1 MNSWRNKLLTLV
13 MASVLL
19 LAAGMALTPTSEAR
33 FNPKKAIWGP
43 STINGKSAFPT
54 YKRLGV
60 GIYSVAIDWRLVARR
75 RPKHPR
81 DPSDPAYVWNDRVKD
96 SIVEARLNEIRV
108 NAEIIHAPAWANGG
122 HSRNYAPLKA
132 SDYADFAVAAAR
144 RFPKVH
150 MWMIWGEPSRRF
162 QFMPYDAQDKSSMS
176 KGLNARQARGPQ
188 KYAQLLDAAYAAL
201 KGLDASNLII
211 GGNTYTS
218 GDIRANLWIRYMKLP
233 NGKPPRMDLYGH
245 NPFSFKEPNLLRPPS
260 LSNLLYGV
268 VEFSDLGRLKDVV
281 NNYLAIPNGKR
292 AIPLF
297 LSEWCIPTGPDKE
310 FNYQVSEATQA
321 KWINSAFKI
330 VNADNSFIYAL
341 GWIHLQDSKNV
352 SSGLLDASGR
362 EKLGF
367 EAFMNG

>member
-1 MNSWRNKLLTLV
+1 MNSLRNRLLTLLL
-13 MASVLL
+13 ASVSL
-19 LAAGMALTPTSEAR
+19 LAAGMALTPSSEAR

-60 GIYSVAIDWRLVARR
+60 GIYSIAIDWRLVARR

-81 DPSDPAYVWNDRVKD
+81 DPRDPAYVWNDRVKD
-96 SIVEARLNEIRV
+96 SIVEARLNGIRV

-188 KYAQLLDAAYAAL
+188 KYAQLLDAAYGAL

-233 NGKPPRMDLYGH
+233 NG
-245 NPFSFKEPNLLRPPS
+245 N
-260 LSNLLYGV
+260 
-268 VEFSDLGRLKDVV
+268 EFSDLGRLKDVV
-281 NNYLAIPNGKR
+281 NNYLAVPNGKR

-321 KWINSAFKI
+321 KWINSAFRI